1 MPLRLKR
8 RDSFG
13 LWRNRSL
20 YVNQVAISA
29 CSTVIAGRIASL
41 DSVDSVDC
49 HQYADNAV
57 SKHVEIPN
65 QNDQVVAHCL
75 AQTAAWPRAGRVV
88 MLMVG

>member
-13 LWRNRSL
+13 VWRNCSL
-20 YVNQVAISA
+20 YVNPGCNFGLQHGHSRPD
-29 CSTVIAGRIASL
+29 CEGRSL
-41 DSVDSVDC
+41 DSVDC

-57 SKHVEIPN
+57 SKHVEVPN
-65 QNDQVVAHCL
+65 QNDQGVAHCL